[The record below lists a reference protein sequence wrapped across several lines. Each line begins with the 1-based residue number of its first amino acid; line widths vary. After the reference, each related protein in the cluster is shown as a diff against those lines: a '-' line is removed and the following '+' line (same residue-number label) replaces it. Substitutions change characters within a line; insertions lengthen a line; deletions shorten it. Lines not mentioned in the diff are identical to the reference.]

1 MGGKH
6 MKLSEERISQFWEDG
21 FLIVENMFDED
32 EVATLLEYA
41 EKVASGKVPHI
52 LKGLLQVEP
61 GVVKGDVQA
70 ESYADSLRKMSHLA
84 FCDEV
89 FASHARSPKILDII
103 ESLLGLDIKL
113 YQDQLFMK
121 PPRIGSRQP
130 YHQDMPLGFH
140 IDPPDMVT
148 CWAALTDSTIENGC
162 LWLLPGTHNFGIIEK
177 TKWQEYEQLSIKKQL
192 SEEKPLVM
200 KAGSCSFHH
209 GLILHSSRPNLTEQR
224 RRGYATHYVSA
235 KCRYT
240 GPADRNDA
248 MLVRGQSIPGCI

>member
-1 MGGKH
+1 

-41 EKVASGKVPHI
+41 ENVASGKVPHI

-140 IDPPDMVT
+140 IV
-148 CWAALTDSTIENGC
+148 
-162 LWLLPGTHNFGIIEK
+162 
-177 TKWQEYEQLSIKKQL
+177 
-192 SEEKPLVM
+192 
-200 KAGSCSFHH
+200 
-209 GLILHSSRPNLTEQR
+209 LIW
-224 RRGYATHYVSA
+224 
-235 KCRYT
+235 
-240 GPADRNDA
+240 
-248 MLVRGQSIPGCI
+248 